1 MNSSPVTTWSE
12 FNSRSME
19 AMFTFADQPM
29 VVSGICLVSALV
41 VGWFLV
47 AAFRFDS
54 HGEGETVTVSEP
66 PDPQGDAS

>member
-29 VVSGICLVSALV
+29 VVSGICLVSALG

-47 AAFRFDS
+47 AAFRFDG
-54 HGEGETVTVSEP
+54 HGEGETVIDSEP
-66 PDPQGDAS
+66 PDPRVDAS